1 MYHRHLMRS
10 QVKIRKAHLDSSQTS
25 ARDHENRANRQARR
39 ERGEGSRRYISYMPK
54 ARERRRSGGKGEF
67 SPLPRRRKA
76 WFVPLLHLCLPF
88 LTCTYSLDSLAR
100 QSALL
105 YAYARMC
112 ISIYEYARMYIH
124 WLSWRSEQYLQYN
137 TIYFVPMW
145 QTYIVFK
152 FNV

>member
-105 YAYARMC
+105 CVCTYVYKYIRIRAYVHTLVILKKRT
-112 ISIYEYARMYIH
+112 IFTV
-124 WLSWRSEQYLQYN
+124 QYN
-137 TIYFVPMW
+137 IFRT
-145 QTYIVFK
+145 
-152 FNV
+152 NVAKVHCFQI